1 MEGERLWP
9 TLRLLMLPALVAV
22 LAAAAWFYL
31 RVPWH
36 LDIGEADSGSWL
48 SLSDN
53 TMMFHSL
60 LAAFTVS
67 AVVGGH
73 MLARRLKNQGKR
85 QEFLEVLCERIPLAL
100 KMLLAVFSVVVMTIV
115 AQEHFVTVRAG
126 LSKVSCI
133 AFILGVYWEVVTKL
147 DNPVNYLWSDD
158 WVGDF
163 HKPNDQPTM

>member
-9 TLRLLMLPALVAV
+9 TLRLLALPAVVAI
-22 LAAAAWFYL
+22 LAAMLWFYL

-36 LDIGEADSGSWL
+36 LDIGSADADSWL
-48 SLSDN
+48 SLSEN
-53 TMMFHSL
+53 TMVFHSL
-60 LAAFTVS
+60 LAALTVS

-100 KMLLAVFSVVVMTIV
+100 KMLLAVFSIVVVTIV
-115 AQEHFVTVRAG
+115 AQEHYVTIRAG
-126 LSKVSCI
+126 LSKISCST
-133 AFILGVYWEVVTKL
+133 FILGVYWAGVTKL

-163 HKPNDQPTM
+163 HKPNDQSNI